1 VAHLALKHR
10 QNKHQRMRIVLFIGS
25 PVEAET
31 SELVSVGKK
40 LRKCNVAVDVVSF
53 GDVDENAEKLEAFM
67 GAVNKNNN
75 SNLVTVPPGANL
87 ADVLLSTPIFMD
99 EDSGGGSGF
108 AAAAAAASSHA
119 AMQGFDGGDMMDG
132 GDDPALMLAL
142 RVSLEEER
150 ARQEAAAAAANGG
163 DAEGDA
169 SAAPAEAEAKTPAA
183 EAPAAGAAS
192 EDVSM
197 MDEDAL
203 LQRAFAL
210 SMGGEGGDAV
220 MDGGEDDPA
229 LQAALAMSMQED
241 QAGGAGAADPLA
253 DANYVNSILSS
264 LPGVD
269 PNDPSIQQALQGD
282 ADTKEDEGEEE
293 K

>member
-1 VAHLALKHR
+1 MAHLALKHR

-25 PVEAET
+25 PVDAET

-150 ARQEAAAAAANGG
+150 ARQEAAAAAAASGG
-163 DAEGDA
+163 DAGA
-169 SAAPAEAEAKTPAA
+169 TPPPRRRRRRRRRPPRRRRRRAPPRRTF
-183 EAPAAGAAS
+183 
-192 EDVSM
+192 
-197 MDEDAL
+197 
-203 LQRAFAL
+203 R
-210 SMGGEGGDAV
+210 
-220 MDGGEDDPA
+220 
-229 LQAALAMSMQED
+229 
-241 QAGGAGAADPLA
+241 
-253 DANYVNSILSS
+253 
-264 LPGVD
+264 
-269 PNDPSIQQALQGD
+269 
-282 ADTKEDEGEEE
+282 
-293 K
+293 